1 MRAGTAWEVRFSAR
15 KIKKWAELERF
26 QGNRFARLA
35 VDLRLKGLLPER
47 WGEVM
52 RHRMAELSLSPTSDD
67 DRRRWGEAC
76 VKSYC
81 DALEDT
87 DALVLAVSE
96 PQGRA

>member
-1 MRAGTAWEVRFSAR
+1 MR

-26 QGNRFARLA
+26 LGNGFARLA
-35 VDLRLKGLLPER
+35 VDLRLKGLPPER

-52 RHRMAELSLSPTSDD
+52 RHRMAELSLSLTSDD
-67 DRRRWGEAC
+67 DRRRWGKAC
-76 VKSYC
+76 VQSYC
-81 DALEDT
+81 DALVDT